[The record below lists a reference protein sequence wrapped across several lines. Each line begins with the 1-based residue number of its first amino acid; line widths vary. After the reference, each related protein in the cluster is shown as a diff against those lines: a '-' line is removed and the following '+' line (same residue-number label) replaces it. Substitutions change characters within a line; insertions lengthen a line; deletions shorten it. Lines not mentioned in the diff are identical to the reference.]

1 MPAYPAAQPAALY
14 PGSQIA
20 LVNNA
25 ATDSGI
31 TTTEEFALN
40 PLGLGAGCTL
50 MILNTTNQ
58 QAVGQFSP
66 VDVAADYMPLSGCI
80 VPAGSALPY
89 NLSGGWM
96 RFTFA
101 VAPTTGSLIVSR

>member
-1 MPAYPAAQPAALY
+1 MPAYPTAQPAALY
-14 PGSQIA
+14 PGTQIP

-31 TTTEEFALN
+31 TTTEQFSLN
-40 PLGLGAGCTL
+40 PLGDGGGCTV

-58 QAVGQFSP
+58 QAVGQFAPTDAS
-66 VDVAADYMPLSGCI
+66 ANYMPLSGCI
-80 VPAGSALPY
+80 VPAGSALAY
-89 NLSGGWM
+89 NLSAGWL

-101 VAPTTGSLIVSR
+101 VAPTSGSLIVSR